1 MQNRDHWVD
10 YAKGIGILL
19 VVYGH
24 VSRGAYNAGIAID
37 ASLFKFIDSTIY
49 SFHMPLFFL
58 LSGIFFIPSL
68 NKYGR
73 QRLILDK
80 VDSVFYP
87 YVLWSLLQGF
97 TEVFLSRFTTS
108 KTSVEDVLSL
118 LWQPRAQFWFLY
130 VLFIVFI
137 LMALS
142 YREQRGTAAF
152 FVPLMFIA
160 AWVSRFYV
168 QLPFPVD
175 FLATYLIYFYVG
187 SQVRVWKDFING
199 HASVVCAISALLF
212 GFLTWL
218 FHIKLGLIYSDKS
231 LLALPLAL
239 SGVTMVCSLGFVL
252 AKAGLSMLQWLTL
265 FGNCSMPIFL
275 MHILAGSGVR
285 IVLNKWLHIDGAA
298 THLILGTTIGILV
311 PITVFQL
318 SKKPSW
324 ATLRYLFAPPPF
336 LSLKRRVNASS
347 DQPI

>member
-24 VSRGAYNAGIAID
+24 VSRGAYNAGIVMD
-37 ASLFKFIDSTIY
+37 AKLFKLIDSIIY

-97 TEVFLSRFTTS
+97 TEVFLSRFTTA
-108 KTSVEDVLSL
+108 KTSVDDVLSL

-130 VLFIVFI
+130 VLFVVFV
-137 LMALS
+137 LMALT
-142 YREQRGTAAF
+142 YREQRGAAAL
-152 FVPLMFIA
+152 FVPLMLIA
-160 AWVSRFYV
+160 AWISRFYV

-175 FLATYLIYFYVG
+175 FLATYLIYFYLG
-187 SQVRVWKDFING
+187 SQVRVWKDFIIE
-199 HASVVCAISALLF
+199 HASIVCAISGLLF
-212 GFLTWL
+212 GCLAWL
-218 FHIKLGLIYSDKS
+218 FHGKLGLIYSDQS

-239 SGVTMVCSLGFVL
+239 SGITMVCSLGFVL
-252 AKAGLSMLQWLTL
+252 AKAELNMLKCLTL
-265 FGNCSMPIFL
+265 FGTCSMPIFL

-285 IVLNKWLHIDGAA
+285 IILNKFLYIDNASI
-298 THLILGTTIGILV
+298 HLILGTVIGILV

-318 SKKPSW
+318 SKKTSL
-324 ATLRYLFAPPPF
+324 AGLRYLFAPPPF
-336 LSLKRRVNASS
+336 LSLKRRMN
-347 DQPI
+347 